1 MYHILPY
8 TITYHPPSLHNY
20 ITLITSH
27 THHHLTYPPSPHI
40 PTITSH
46 THHHPTYPPS
56 PHIPTPHTSPTITS
70 HTHPIHSTTN
80 TSIVLLETLSHFG
93 TGLRYSSV
101 RNFILDHSLRSS
113 HRPCHSSKATLTTN
127 KKSIRI

>member
-8 TITYHPPSLHNY
+8 TITHHPPSLHNY

-40 PTITSH
+40 PTITPH
-46 THHHPTYPPS
+46 THST
-56 PHIPTPHTSPTITS
+56 